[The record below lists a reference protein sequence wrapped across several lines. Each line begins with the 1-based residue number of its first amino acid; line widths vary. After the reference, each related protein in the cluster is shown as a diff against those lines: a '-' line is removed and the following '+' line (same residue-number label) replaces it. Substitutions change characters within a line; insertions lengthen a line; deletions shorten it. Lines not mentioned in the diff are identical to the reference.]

1 MENFTFYSP
10 TEFVFGKGTQ
20 NRVGELIKKHGGN
33 KVLVHYGKGSVVRS
47 GLLNEV
53 LAALDESS
61 ISYVTLGGV
70 NPNPTDDLVYEGIC
84 LCRKEDVDF
93 ILAVGGGSV
102 IDSSKAIAA
111 GTYYDGDF
119 WDFFE
124 GKKSIDKALKVATV
138 LTIPAAGSEGSGN
151 SVITK
156 LDGKF
161 KRGVGSPLLRPVFS
175 ILNPETCFSLS
186 NYQTACGIA
195 DMIAHV
201 MERYFTNTKNVDI
214 TDRVSE
220 GVLKTIINKGLEVIN
235 SENDYDSWA
244 NLMWSGTLAHNGICG
259 VGRVEDWSSHALEH
273 ELSALYDV
281 PHGAGLA
288 VIIPSWMRYVV
299 DENIDRFVMF
309 ATNVWGIY
317 DVGNRRDIA
326 LKGIDKL
333 EEYFIK
339 IGLPVTFNELGA
351 RSEDIDYL
359 VKQLDINQEGKIG
372 NFKELNM
379 SDAKKIYSMCCK

>member
-10 TEFVFGKGTQ
+10 TEFVFGKSTQ
-20 NRVGELIKKHGGN
+20 NRVGELIKKYGGN
-33 KVLVHYGKGSVVRS
+33 KVLVHYGKASVVRS

-53 LAALDESS
+53 LATLDESG

-70 NPNPTDDLVYEGIC
+70 NPNPTDDLVYEGIG
-84 LCRKEDVDF
+84 LCRKEDVNF

-102 IDSSKAIAA
+102 IDSAKAIAA

-124 GKKSIDKALKVATV
+124 GKKSIDKALKVGTV

-220 GVLKTIINKGLEVIN
+220 GVLKTIINKGLEVVN

-299 DENIDRFVMF
+299 DENIDRFVM
-309 ATNVWGIY
+309 TPISN
-317 DVGNRRDIA
+317 
-326 LKGIDKL
+326 
-333 EEYFIK
+333 
-339 IGLPVTFNELGA
+339 
-351 RSEDIDYL
+351 DY
-359 VKQLDINQEGKIG
+359 
-372 NFKELNM
+372 
-379 SDAKKIYSMCCK
+379 